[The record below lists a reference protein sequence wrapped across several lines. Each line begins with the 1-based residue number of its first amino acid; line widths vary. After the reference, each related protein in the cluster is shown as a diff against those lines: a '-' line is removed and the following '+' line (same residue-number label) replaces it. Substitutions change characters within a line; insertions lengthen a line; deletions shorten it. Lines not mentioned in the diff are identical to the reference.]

1 MTFEAG
7 ALTYTPIPDPWLTGK
22 GESLDEVFG
31 TRDADTWRTFNDT
44 YHDAHAQQATAPEP
58 DRSNHMTIDKAKATE
73 LRKPFPPES
82 VGKLPKGGTMLD
94 YVGHAAVT
102 DRLLTVDP
110 EWSWEPFA
118 VGPDGL
124 PALDR
129 ANNLWI
135 RLTVCGMTRIGVGDG
150 KNAKEA
156 IGDAIRNAAMRFG
169 VALDLWAKENL
180 VEFAQAARA
189 THAAPETQP
198 VAEPSTDKP
207 MTGRTRGQ
215 MFALFGQKGVEES
228 AQLAGINAI
237 TGKAYESRGELTEAD
252 AKAVIAALK
261 TRPDAEVAELQGGQ
275 S

>member
-1 MTFEAG
+1 MTELA
-7 ALTYTPIPDPWLTGK
+7 YTPIPDPWLTGK
-22 GESLDEVFG
+22 GESLDEVFN
-31 TRDADTWRTFNDT
+31 TRRSDTWRTFNDT
-44 YHDAHAQQATAPEP
+44 YHDAHADMANRPEP
-58 DRSNHMTIDKAKATE
+58 DRSNPMTIDKAKATE

-129 ANNLWI
+129 SNNLWI

-189 THAAPETQP
+189 SSTPEPQHTATPEPP
-198 VAEPSTDKP
+198 VEKP
-207 MTGRTRGQ
+207 MAAKTRGQ

-237 TGKAYESRGELTEAD
+237 TGKAYESRGDLTEAD

-261 TRPDAEVAELQGGQ
+261 TRPDAAEDGAA
-275 S
+275 